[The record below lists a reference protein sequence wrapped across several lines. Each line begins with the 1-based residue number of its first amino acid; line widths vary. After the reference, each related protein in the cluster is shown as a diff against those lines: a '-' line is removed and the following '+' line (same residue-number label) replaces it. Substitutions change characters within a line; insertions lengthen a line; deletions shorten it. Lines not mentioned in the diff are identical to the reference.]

1 MKGSVFG
8 GVLIV
13 FAAAE
18 LNAQTA
24 PNVSIQ
30 TPIPTSSTQTITLS
44 GCITPGATAADPFT
58 LSNAARLGPM
68 TVPEPGSPL
77 GATSGVGLVGSSGTI
92 LTAGTAGGTMPT
104 ATGSVGTA
112 GAANPVTLPPSTY
125 QLSGASVRSYAG
137 QSVVVTGMLLPTP
150 NVAATAGA
158 ESSGVARPT
167 GGTDVIGAPVT
178 PPTVPEF
185 RVTRVESMG
194 LRCP

>member
-1 MKGSVFG
+1 MKRSAFG

-13 FAAAE
+13 SAAAV

-24 PNVSIQ
+24 PTVSVQ
-30 TPIPTSSTQTITLS
+30 TPIPMSSAQNITLS
-44 GCITPGATAADPFT
+44 GCIIPGATAADPFT

-68 TVPEPGSPL
+68 TVPEPGSTL

-92 LTAGTAGGTMPT
+92 PTAGTAGGTMPT

-112 GAANPVTLPPSTY
+112 GATNSGTVPPSTY

-137 QSVVVTGMLLPTP
+137 QSVFVTGMLLPTP

-158 ESSGVARPT
+158 ESSGVFRPT

-178 PPTVPEF
+178 PPTVPVF
-185 RVTRVESMG
+185 HVTRVESMG